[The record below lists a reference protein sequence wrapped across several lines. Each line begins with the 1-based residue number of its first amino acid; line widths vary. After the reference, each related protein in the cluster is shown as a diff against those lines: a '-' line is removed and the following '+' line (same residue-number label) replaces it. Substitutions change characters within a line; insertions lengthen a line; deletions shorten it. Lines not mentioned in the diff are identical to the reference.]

1 MDQLKGSLRFIAL
14 PALAQFLVGLGS
26 TGRLHLTQGSWAG
39 EIAFRNGQLVAARLG
54 SEQGRT
60 ALDGMVL
67 GLQDAEFV
75 FVDEPVEHAG
85 EPLLVG
91 EELATCI
98 SDLEA
103 ERQRLQPVSGA
114 LGHVPLLVEQP
125 GASSPADQVTIDG
138 SALRLIPSL
147 VFGHTLEQ
155 IARQRGM
162 APTVRQMAL
171 LLAGGLVRLEPA
183 APTAPPVTPQPVA
196 EKVVQPADA
205 PAPRRSRGW
214 RDSLVGFFVAEPVQ
228 QA

>member
-98 SDLEA
+98 SD
-103 ERQRLQPVSGA
+103 
-114 LGHVPLLVEQP
+114 
-125 GASSPADQVTIDG
+125 
-138 SALRLIPSL
+138 
-147 VFGHTLEQ
+147 
-155 IARQRGM
+155 
-162 APTVRQMAL
+162 
-171 LLAGGLVRLEPA
+171 
-183 APTAPPVTPQPVA
+183 
-196 EKVVQPADA
+196 
-205 PAPRRSRGW
+205 
-214 RDSLVGFFVAEPVQ
+214 
-228 QA
+228 